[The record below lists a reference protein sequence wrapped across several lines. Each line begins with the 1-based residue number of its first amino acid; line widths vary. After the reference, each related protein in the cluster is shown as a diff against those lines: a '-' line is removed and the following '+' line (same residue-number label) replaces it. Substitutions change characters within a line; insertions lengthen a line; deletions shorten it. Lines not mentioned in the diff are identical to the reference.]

1 MLLRT
6 AGNNRIG
13 CALHNS
19 RVGSAVHK
27 NYADFALIFSF
38 PHRRA
43 EIALEGRLADE
54 SPF

>member
-1 MLLRT
+1 MLRT
-6 AGNNRIG
+6 AGNNRTG

-38 PHRRA
+38 SHRQA
-43 EIALEGRLADE
+43 EIALEGKPADE